1 MHIIGSVSEYAGSVQ
16 DGLIYA
22 AILKDGTIW
31 ARKTELPKKAKDV
44 SEYRKTQK
52 LPPKI
57 QKLCDAEKDWEIG
70 RDRSWN
76 E

>member
-1 MHIIGSVSEYAGSVQ
+1 MHVIGAVSEYAGSVA

-22 AILKDGTIW
+22 AIFADGTIW
-31 ARKTELPKKAKDV
+31 ARKTELPQKAKDI

-52 LPPKI
+52 LPPGV
-57 QKLCDAEKDWEIG
+57 QHLCDEEKNWAIG
-70 RDRSWN
+70 TDRSWK